1 MKRKLQEITC
11 LVSPVMKMQLSFP
24 IYPSTTKYLTV
35 TWHSFKME
43 HWGKENS
50 IWIIEKARWS
60 GMCCSPSNR
69 TQTGCGRHLQ
79 YFNYVSNRTW
89 VFSSW
94 ILYQVTCGWNYCALN
109 VSWQILS
116 LAKTVSCPARKTHSR
131 LIWTGSPDP
140 KLSLQTPQWEG
151 FFARREGVKISYT

>member
-24 IYPSTTKYLTV
+24 IYPLLTTTTKYLTV

-60 GMCCSPSNR
+60 GICCSPSNR

-94 ILYQVTCGWNYCALN
+94 ILYQVTYADETTVLWMFHDKSFHWPKQFPVLPEKHIQDSSGLAVQIQSFPCRHLSER
-109 VSWQILS
+109 VSL
-116 LAKTVSCPARKTHSR
+116 LGERA
-131 LIWTGSPDP
+131 
-140 KLSLQTPQWEG
+140 
-151 FFARREGVKISYT
+151 